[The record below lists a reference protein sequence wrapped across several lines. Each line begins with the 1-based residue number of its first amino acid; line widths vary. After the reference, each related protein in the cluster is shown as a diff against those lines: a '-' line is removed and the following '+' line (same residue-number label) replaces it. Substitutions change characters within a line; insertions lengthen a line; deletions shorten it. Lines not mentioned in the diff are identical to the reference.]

1 MATIKQIAEKA
12 GVSPAA
18 VSRVLNYDESI
29 SVNDETRQA
38 IFAAAEELG
47 YKKKVIKP
55 KIDNVALIYWVY
67 QEEELEDIYFKAI
80 YDTILEK
87 AQEYNVK
94 LKIFTK
100 EDGIEA
106 ICKPVTAFLAIGWFN
121 RKELDYLASVSANGI
136 FIDTSPDEKRFDSVR
151 PNLDSI
157 VTQIVDYFVEKG
169 HKEIGFIGG
178 SDRNV
183 DTQAKAM
190 DVREW
195 SFRGSVQYHQC
206 MKEAHIHIVEKFS
219 VKEGYRI
226 GKEIAEQGNLPTA
239 FCIASDTLAIGVLQA
254 FNEVG
259 IQIPEQ
265 TAVFSINDVN
275 IAQYVSP
282 PLTTFRIDIPLLCES
297 ALDLLQERVLRGRT
311 TTKTVFVNGIPVFR
325 KSC

>member
-12 GVSPAA
+12 GVSSAA

-29 SVNDETRQA
+29 SVNEETRQA

-47 YKKKVIKP
+47 YKKKIIKP
-55 KIDNVALIYWVY
+55 KIENVALVYWVY
-67 QEEELEDIYFKAI
+67 QEEELEDIYFKTI

-87 AQEYNVK
+87 AEERNVK
-94 LKIFTK
+94 LNIYTK
-100 EDGIEA
+100 KNGIEA
-106 ICKPVTAFLAIGWFN
+106 VSGEVTAFIAIGWFS
-121 RKELDYLASVSANGI
+121 RRELDYLASVSANGI
-136 FIDTSPDEKRFDSVR
+136 FIDTSPDEKRFDAVR
-151 PNLDSI
+151 PNLDSM
-157 VTQIVDYFVEKG
+157 VTQMVDYFVEKG
-169 HKEIGFIGG
+169 HRTLGFIGG
-178 SDRNV
+178 YDRNV
-183 DTQAKAM
+183 DTQIQSM

-195 SFRGSVQYHQC
+195 SFRESARYHQC
-206 MKEAHIHIVEKFS
+206 LQEEHIHIVEKFS

-226 GKEIAEQGNLPTA
+226 GKEIVQQGHLPTA

-254 FNEVG
+254 FNEAGV
-259 IQIPEQ
+259 QIPEQ

-282 PLTTFRIDIPLLCES
+282 PLTTFRIDVPLLCES
-297 ALDLLQERVLRGRT
+297 ALDLLQERVLRGRV

>member
-1 MATIKQIAEKA
+1 MATIKQVAEKA
-12 GVSPAA
+12 GVSPAT

-29 SVNDETRQA
+29 SVNEDTRQT

-47 YKKKVIKP
+47 YKKKVVKP
-55 KIDNVALIYWVY
+55 KIENVTLIYWVY

-80 YDTILEK
+80 YDTILQK
-87 AQEYNVK
+87 AEERNVR
-94 LKIFTK
+94 LNIITK

-106 ICKPVTAFLAIGWFN
+106 VSKPVTAFIAIGWFS
-121 RKELDYLASVSANGI
+121 RKELDYLASISTNGI

-151 PNLDSI
+151 PNLDSM

-169 HKEIGFIGG
+169 HRNLGFIGG

-183 DTQAKAM
+183 DTLVKSM

-195 SFRGSVQYHQC
+195 SFRGSAQYHQC
-206 MKEAHIHIVEKFS
+206 LNEENIYIVEKFS

-226 GKEIAEQGNLPTA
+226 GKEIVKQGHLPTA

-254 FNEVG
+254 FNEAG
-259 IQIPEQ
+259 IQIPEE

-297 ALDLLQERVLRGRT
+297 ALDLLQERVFRGRVI
-311 TTKTVFVNGIPVFR
+311 TKTVFVNGTPVFR

>member
-1 MATIKQIAEKA
+1 MATIKQVAEKA
-12 GVSPAA
+12 GVSPAT

-29 SVNDETRQA
+29 SVNEDTRQT

-47 YKKKVIKP
+47 YKKKVVKP
-55 KIDNVALIYWVY
+55 KIENVTLIYWVY

-80 YDTILEK
+80 YDTILQK
-87 AQEYNVK
+87 AEERNVR
-94 LKIFTK
+94 LNIITK

-106 ICKPVTAFLAIGWFN
+106 VSNPVTAFIAIGWFS
-121 RKELDYLASVSANGI
+121 RRELDYLASISANGI

-151 PNLDSI
+151 PNLDSM

-169 HKEIGFIGG
+169 HRNLGFIGG

-183 DTQAKAM
+183 DTLAKSM

-195 SFRGSVQYHQC
+195 SFRGSAQYHQC
-206 MKEAHIHIVEKFS
+206 LNEANIYIVEKFS

-226 GKEIAEQGNLPTA
+226 GKEIVKQGHLPTA

-254 FNEVG
+254 FNEAG
-259 IQIPEQ
+259 IQIPEE

-297 ALDLLQERVLRGRT
+297 ALDLLQERVFRGRVI
-311 TTKTVFVNGIPVFR
+311 TKTVFVNGTPVFR